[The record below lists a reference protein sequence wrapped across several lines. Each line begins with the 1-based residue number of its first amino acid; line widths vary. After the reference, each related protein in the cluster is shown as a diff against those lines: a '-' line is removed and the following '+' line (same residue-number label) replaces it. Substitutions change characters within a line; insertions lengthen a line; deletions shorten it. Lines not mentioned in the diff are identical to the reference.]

1 MPSTPDAYSN
11 LGETTVDQFKP
22 LNGFVLLK
30 RRDAATHV
38 GRIIV
43 INRKD
48 QRYEQTIADVI
59 KTGHPDKADK
69 TGAPIPFAVKPGDAV
84 AIDKF
89 AGHDIVLQGTAYV
102 LAKEADIHGVLE
114 RAA

>member
-1 MPSTPDAYSN
+1 MA
-11 LGETTVDQFKP
+11 Q
-22 LNGFVLLK
+22 
-30 RRDAATHV
+30 
-38 GRIIV
+38 IIV
-43 INRKD
+43 LNRKD
-48 QRYEQTIADVI
+48 QRYEQTIATVV
-59 KTGHPDKADK
+59 KL
-69 TGAPIPFAVKPGDAV
+69 GAPARTDKRGTPVPFSVRPGDRV